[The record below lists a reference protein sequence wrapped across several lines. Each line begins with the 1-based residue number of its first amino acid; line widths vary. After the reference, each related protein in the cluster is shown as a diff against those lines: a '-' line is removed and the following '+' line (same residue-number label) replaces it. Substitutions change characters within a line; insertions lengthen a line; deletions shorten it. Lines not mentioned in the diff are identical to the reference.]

1 MGDGEITDDDPL
13 VVVGRMLCGAGAGVG
28 IFKNF
33 AVAPDALS
41 AQIENIL
48 GAVPERGSVYDIVM
62 LV

>member
-13 VVVGRMLCGAGAGVG
+13 DVIGRMLCGAGAGVG

-41 AQIENIL
+41 A
-48 GAVPERGSVYDIVM
+48 
-62 LV
+62 